1 MSVPPTLQDL
11 ADTAYALNPEVVAR
25 FDAVRVRMPY
35 IAEAVNAFNN
45 PTLQERAFHE
55 LVSIINPVEDPDGAP
70 DYHAEGVYCG
80 EPAHC
85 TPPYPGALPGTP
97 YPLEVTRDSP
107 EPADGAVLEDTTP
120 GGDVWARRDGWLP
133 DGAGGKSR
141 PEQRWYSLDQGGSPY
156 TWDEMWERRKVQG
169 IFTGPMRVLG
179 PLVRNDP
186 SAAPAWWPRQTTD
199 IGLRREP
206 GRVDDRERS

>member
-1 MSVPPTLQDL
+1 
-11 ADTAYALNPEVVAR
+11 
-25 FDAVRVRMPY
+25 MPL
-35 IAEAVNAFNN
+35 IVEAVNAFNN

-55 LVSIINPVEDPDGAP
+55 LVSTINPVEDDEAP

-80 EPAHC
+80 EPSHC
-85 TPPYPGALPGTP
+85 PPPSPDALPGAP
-97 YPLEVTRDSP
+97 YIQEVTRDSP
-107 EPADGAVLEDTTP
+107 EPADGAVLTDTDTAP

-141 PEQRWYSLDQGGSPY
+141 PEQRWYSLDQGGAPY
-156 TWDEMWERRKVQG
+156 TWDQMWERRQAQG
-169 IFTGPMRVLG
+169 IHTGPMRVLG

-186 SAAPAWWPRQTTD
+186 PAVPAWWTKAATD
-199 IGLRREP
+199 PGLRREP